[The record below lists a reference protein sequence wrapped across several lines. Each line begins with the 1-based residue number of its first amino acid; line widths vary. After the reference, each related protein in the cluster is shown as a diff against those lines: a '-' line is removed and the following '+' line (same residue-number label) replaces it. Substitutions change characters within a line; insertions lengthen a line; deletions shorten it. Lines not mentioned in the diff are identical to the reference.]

1 MEKPTHSISVY
12 TLENNS
18 SSRMK
23 IQFLLVNNEE
33 IELSFSGNDHAFW
46 LTNKRIILLFNDEL
60 TGKVETYHSYAYA
73 NILSFSTKV
82 NEIFRAFL
90 YINIRLNQ
98 IETLHIELHK
108 SLPVKEI
115 AQLLSSKIL
124 NEK

>member
-1 MEKPTHSISVY
+1 MDKPTHSISVY
-12 TLENNS
+12 SLENNS

-23 IQFLLVNNEE
+23 VQFLLVNNEE
-33 IELSFSGNDHAFW
+33 IELSFSGNSQSFW
-46 LTNKRIILLFNDEL
+46 LTNKRIILLSNDEL
-60 TGKVETYHSYAYA
+60 TGKIETYHSYAYA
-73 NILSFSTKV
+73 NILSFSAKI

-90 YINIRLNQ
+90 DINIQLNQ

-124 NEK
+124 Q